1 MKIIYRKDYRKQ
13 ILEKKFG
20 NEYLQTKQQMFD
32 EYRKYVKQ
40 LIDIVTYKNKGTRES
55 SFYALTSQSA
65 ADVTSGPK
73 LLKRTA

>member
-1 MKIIYRKDYRKQ
+1 
-13 ILEKKFG
+13 
-20 NEYLQTKQQMFD
+20 MFD

-40 LIDIVTYKNKGTRES
+40 LIDIVTYKNKGTLSS

>member
-1 MKIIYRKDYRKQ
+1 MNYNTSFDSNGFDDLTHQQ
-13 ILEKKFG
+13 I
-20 NEYLQTKQQMFD
+20 
-32 EYRKYVKQ
+32 
-40 LIDIVTYKNKGTRES
+40 KNKGTRES

>member
-1 MKIIYRKDYRKQ
+1 
-13 ILEKKFG
+13 
-20 NEYLQTKQQMFD
+20 MFD

-40 LIDIVTYKNKGTRES
+40 LIDIVTYKNKELERVP
-55 SFYALTSQSA
+55 FYALTSQSA